1 MNSSEGSLEA
11 RKLGLLGNT
20 SARVVETK
28 KLSRVTLGGLMGVP
42 VDTRLLRAHETVS
55 ACAVNEAGQPKDLG
69 DGINHH
75 IPFGSTVTRGG
86 PHPPPQRTLASR
98 CGTGCAGFGLSLEDA
113 RPRAPPAG
121 AVLSRG
127 SSHRRPSAY
136 AFGPPCCPPG
146 DSVHCYHLTPHKEVR
161 RGGTEITR
169 DSQRRGTVRIA

>member
-1 MNSSEGSLEA
+1 MLKSTEESLDSGQAVGRVWWGAGKRVEA

-55 ACAVNEAGQPKDLG
+55 ACAVNETGQPKDLG

-98 CGTGCAGFGLSLEDA
+98 CGTGRAGFGLSLEDA

-121 AVLSRG
+121 AALSRG

-136 AFGPPCCPPG
+136 ASGLL
-146 DSVHCYHLTPHKEVR
+146 VAR
-161 RGGTEITR
+161 R
-169 DSQRRGTVRIA
+169 VIAFTATT

>member
-1 MNSSEGSLEA
+1 
-11 RKLGLLGNT
+11 
-20 SARVVETK
+20 
-28 KLSRVTLGGLMGVP
+28 MGVP

-55 ACAVNEAGQPKDLG
+55 ACAVNETGQPKDLG

-75 IPFGSTVTRGG
+75 IPFGSTATRGG

-98 CGTGCAGFGLSLEDA
+98 CGTGRAGFGLSLEDA

-146 DSVHCYHLTPHKEVR
+146 EGVHCYHLTPHEEVR
-161 RGGTEITR
+161 RGGTEFTR
-169 DSQRRGTVRIA
+169 VAPSSCLVVVVPARKNPFGPLRDTVCSIPFIHFSIAPRREH